1 MHVSNNRCIDP
12 TALARMQPR
21 SQVIDRV
28 NRKAPPPS
36 LPSRFSS
43 GTSQFSKNTSA
54 IGDVRTPIFSSLR
67 ATFIPGESFS
77 TRNAL
82 SPSGPRVLS
91 TVANTTSTSA
101 TGPLVTKILLPLR
114 MYAGSFLDG
123 GRSEAECVGAAIRFA
138 HGVAADE
145 RAVTKAGQIF
155 FLLRFGAVVDERNDR
170 RPHMRVDGEEQAVVL
185 ASVPEPL
192 EGAPRW

>member
-12 TALARMQPR
+12 TALANIQPR

-36 LPSRFSS
+36 LPGRFYS

-77 TRNAL
+77 TRNAA

-91 TVANTTSTSA
+91 IVANTTSRSA

-114 MYAGSFLDG
+114 MYLEPFL
-123 GRSEAECVGAAIRFA
+123 
-138 HGVAADE
+138 
-145 RAVTKAGQIF
+145 T
-155 FLLRFGAVVDERNDR
+155 AVVVRLNASE
-170 RPHMRVDGEEQAVVL
+170 PLFGSLMAL
-185 ASVPEPL
+185 PPMSVPLQRPGRHFFVCASEPL
-192 EGAPRW
+192 WTSGVTAVQRCALMEESRPLSLQA

>member
-1 MHVSNNRCIDP
+1 MHVSNNLCIAP

-77 TRNAL
+77 TRNAVI
-82 SPSGPRVLS
+82 PSGPRVLS
-91 TVANTTSTSA
+91 TVAKTTSKSA
-101 TGPLVTKILLPLR
+101 IGPLVTKILLPLR
-114 MYAGSFLDG
+114 TYLESFLM
-123 GRSEAECVGAAIRFA
+123 
-138 HGVAADE
+138 
-145 RAVTKAGQIF
+145 
-155 FLLRFGAVVDERNDR
+155 AVVARANASEPLFGSLMALPPMSEPLQ
-170 RPHMRVDGEEQAVVL
+170 RPGRYFFFC
-185 ASVPEPL
+185 ASVPL
-192 EGAPRW
+192 